1 MGTPWGAISFIPYS
15 FVPYQI
21 SPQRMAVNIV
31 TKEDLTEFRHQL
43 LDDLKNIIH
52 TKPLKQKQWLKSSE
66 VRKLLKI
73 SPGTLQNLRINGTL
87 SFTKIGSIIY
97 YSYEDIEA
105 LLDGNKKHAI
115 VENTLFGKLKK
126 GGNP

>member
-1 MGTPWGAISFIPYS
+1 MAIEI
-15 FVPYQI
+15 I
-21 SPQRMAVNIV
+21 
-31 TKEDLTEFRHQL
+31 TKEDLQTFRFQL

-52 TKPLKQKQWLKSSE
+52 TKTAKQKQWLKSSE

-97 YSYEDIEA
+97 YNYEDIEA
-105 LLDGNKKHAI
+105 VLDGNNTKAI
-115 VENTLFGKLKK
+115 PTLNFK
-126 GGNP
+126 P